1 MLCDVPDTNRLRTHF
16 WSHVFTYTPHSNVHL
31 NLCNVTSCFRMHQ
44 ESTEDGL
51 LRRVQLDTALKAL
64 YTSSEGLSAEGDR
77 VEGGARGDTM
87 DIAEPSAHAQAR
99 IRYVIDVRLQLHHFF
114 SVIFP
119 AHLTHLDSTSLSF
132 LCHMII
138 SRSKMKGQSAKALG
152 STVMVSGKNTY
163 KCICYSFK
171 WSIWVVSWESP
182 QTTLCIM
189 KCHSRLSRAHVG
201 GM

>member
-1 MLCDVPDTNRLRTHF
+1 MLCDVPDTHCLRTHF

-44 ESTEDGL
+44 ESAEDGL

-77 VEGGARGDTM
+77 VEGGVRGDTM

-99 IRYVIDVRLQLHHFF
+99 IRYVIDVKLQLHHFL
-114 SVIFP
+114 SVIVSAQF
-119 AHLTHLDSTSLSF
+119 AHLDSTSLSF

-138 SRSKMKGQSAKALG
+138 SRSKIKGQSAKALG
-152 STVMVSGKNTY
+152 GTVMVSGKNTY
-163 KCICYSFK
+163 KCICYN
-171 WSIWVVSWESP
+171 
-182 QTTLCIM
+182 
-189 KCHSRLSRAHVG
+189 LSL
-201 GM
+201 